1 MENLYCFTVRLAMQ
15 RLAPFLSCVMMANG
29 ISRLQSAKVRNVFF
43 SQPHAFTCTH
53 DELSNVCFTINYRHL
68 SNAERSTK
76 RNMGQKVSLDKRFL
90 DGDEATFSCN
100 RGYDLIGKKK
110 LRCVGKVWDF
120 GEPECKGEKD
130 PACCSKVLVSLVS

>member
-1 MENLYCFTVRLAMQ
+1 MCFFRNHMHSLALMMSYVTFALRLIIGICPTPSDPQ
-15 RLAPFLSCVMMANG
+15 NG
-29 ISRLQSAKVRNVFF
+29 KL
-43 SQPHAFTCTH
+43 
-53 DELSNVCFTINYRHL
+53 
-68 SNAERSTK
+68 
-76 RNMGQKVSLDKRFL
+76 GQKVSLDKRFL